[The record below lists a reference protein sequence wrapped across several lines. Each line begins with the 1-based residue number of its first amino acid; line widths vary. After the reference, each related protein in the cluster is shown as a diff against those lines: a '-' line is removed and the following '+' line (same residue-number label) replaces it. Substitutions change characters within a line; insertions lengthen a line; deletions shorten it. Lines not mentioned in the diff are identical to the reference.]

1 MCVFHGL
8 DGESL
13 LLVCLFCGEGDYK
26 MSHHTVD
33 LAFVSELNHIYIYI
47 GKLLSQLFLCFH

>member
-47 GKLLSQLFLCFH
+47 